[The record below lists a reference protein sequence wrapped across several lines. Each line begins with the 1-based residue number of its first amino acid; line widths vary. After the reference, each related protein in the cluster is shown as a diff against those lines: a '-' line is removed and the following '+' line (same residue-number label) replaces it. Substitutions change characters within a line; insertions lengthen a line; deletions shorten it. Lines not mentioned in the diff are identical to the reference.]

1 MARSRSRS
9 PALKHTTVTSSSGDY
24 SNKRRERSKSPI
36 PVRPESISVASSKG
50 GIRQDYSSRRR
61 RSSSED
67 LSYKRKSSFSPNEAP
82 GLHSRALRSPVRNHE
97 SERKVNASY
106 SPQR

>member
-9 PALKHTTVTSSSGDY
+9 PALKHDTVTSSSGEY

-36 PVRPESISVASSKG
+36 PIRPGSRSVASSKG
-50 GIRQDYSSRRR
+50 VIHQDYSSRRH

-67 LSYKRKSSFSPNEAP
+67 SSYKRKSPLSPNEAP
-82 GLHSRALRSPVRNHE
+82 GLHSRALRSPVRHRE

-106 SPQR
+106 SPPR

>member
-9 PALKHTTVTSSSGDY
+9 PALKHNTVTSSSGDY

-36 PVRPESISVASSKG
+36 PNRPGSRSVASSKG
-50 GIRQDYSSRRR
+50 GIHQDYSSRRR
-61 RSSSED
+61 RSSSEN
-67 LSYKRKSSFSPNEAP
+67 LSYKRKSSFSPNEDP
-82 GLHSRALRSPVRNHE
+82 DLHSRALRSPVRHHE
-97 SERKVNASY
+97 SERKTNASY

>member
-9 PALKHTTVTSSSGDY
+9 PALKHNTVTSSSGDY

-36 PVRPESISVASSKG
+36 SIRPGSSSVASCKG

-61 RSSSED
+61 RSSED

-82 GLHSRALRSPVRNHE
+82 GLHSRALRSPVRHHE
-97 SERKVNASY
+97 PER
-106 SPQR
+106 